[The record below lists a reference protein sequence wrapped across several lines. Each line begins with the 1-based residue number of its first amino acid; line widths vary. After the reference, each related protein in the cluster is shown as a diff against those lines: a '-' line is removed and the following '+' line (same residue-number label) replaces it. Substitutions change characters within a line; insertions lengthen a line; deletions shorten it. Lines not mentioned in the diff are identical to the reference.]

1 MYDND
6 SILQSKLE
14 LLMNTSMFDFTCYTY
29 KLLHEVEEVPDGN
42 VLCLL
47 NRHL

>member
-14 LLMNTSMFDFTCYTY
+14 LLMKTSMVDFTCYTY

-42 VLCLL
+42 VFYFF
-47 NRHL
+47 NRPL